1 MKTMNNNEGHK
12 LMNEEFDFSKV
23 PSWYTLCTNNSC
35 PLKGECLR
43 HLTAQNA
50 PDDLEMA
57 KCVMPKAL
65 RNGECQWFDKIT
77 IGTWAAGFSHL
88 FDKVMKK
95 DYTVMRK
102 NLTSYLHGP
111 RIYYEYKRG
120 ERALSP
126 EEQQTIR
133 DYVKSMGYDWEVE
146 FDRYFE
152 QYVFHH
158 REVKEQ

>member
-1 MKTMNNNEGHK
+1 MDNYKKDTRISK
-12 LMNEEFDFSKV
+12 DFDFSKV
-23 PSWYTLCTNNSC
+23 PSWYALCTNNDC
-35 PLKGECLR
+35 PLKADCL
-43 HLTAQNA
+43 HYLAAQNA
-50 PDDLEMA
+50 PEDLETA
-57 KCVMPKAL
+57 KCVMPKML
-65 RNGECQWFDKIT
+65 KNGECRWFDRIE
-77 IGTWAAGFSHL
+77 IGVWAAGFTHL

-95 DYTVMRK
+95 DYTIMRK
-102 NLTSYLHGP
+102 SITNYLHGA

-133 DYVKSMGYDWEVE
+133 NYVKSMGYDWEVE